1 MQQMATVRNARVDSD
16 IPAATSRTEVFRDI
30 GPFGTRP
37 TSNMIFGIYNTVS
50 ADPDNTTP
58 NAFHTAVTPYCPTG
72 NCDILPFRTL
82 AVCSQCIDVSHLL
95 SMREEKRSC
104 DSSSIASFFLPN
116 GVHLNR
122 TITSSSLVS
131 TGTGT
136 KPRPGIKNYGE
147 SVLLNRSIISI
158 SQEAPSSSATANH
171 CSLYWCI
178 NTYSTSVK
186 DNKVKETL
194 LDTYH
199 DAGAR
204 YYLGHLD
211 LLLPAKGNSSASIFT
226 VEDDASKPLTQW
238 LVDKLQFNNTPPV
251 WCSPRGTSMLEK
263 SKETEFVQVLLNASI
278 PDSFSKIAAGI
289 TKHVRSETSKF
300 QESAIGS
307 SGIEWNYSPLEP
319 ARGTSWTVQT
329 QLHVRWAWITLPVV
343 LAILTMIFL
352 LMTALQSRKRGLD
365 VWKSSTIPLLY
376 SGLNPGIQRE
386 LRAVVD
392 PMQTEGLACRVRVW
406 LLKPENTSETWRL
419 DAMDSMKRSNDVW
432 HEISTST

>member
-1 MQQMATVRNARVDSD
+1 MLTVLSIGVGPFVQQMATVRNARVDSD
-16 IPAATSRTEVFRDI
+16 IPAATSRTEAFRDI

-50 ADPDNTTP
+50 ADPDNTAP

-72 NCDILPFRTL
+72 NCDILPFQTV

-104 DSSSIASFFLPN
+104 DASSIASFFLPN

-122 TITSSSLVS
+122 TNHILKL
-131 TGTGT
+131 GFDCA
-136 KPRPGIKNYGE
+136 
-147 SVLLNRSIISI
+147 LLNLSILRIP
-158 SQEAPSSSATANH
+158 QEAPLFSATANH

-186 DNKVKETL
+186 NNKVKETL

-211 LLLPAKGNSSASIFT
+211 LRPPAKGNSSASIFT

-251 WCSPRGTSMLEK
+251 WCSPRGTTMLEK
-263 SKETEFVQVLLNASI
+263 SKETEFVQVL
-278 PDSFSKIAAGI
+278 
-289 TKHVRSETSKF
+289 
-300 QESAIGS
+300 
-307 SGIEWNYSPLEP
+307 
-319 ARGTSWTVQT
+319 
-329 QLHVRWAWITLPVV
+329 
-343 LAILTMIFL
+343 
-352 LMTALQSRKRGLD
+352 
-365 VWKSSTIPLLY
+365 
-376 SGLNPGIQRE
+376 
-386 LRAVVD
+386 
-392 PMQTEGLACRVRVW
+392 
-406 LLKPENTSETWRL
+406 
-419 DAMDSMKRSNDVW
+419 
-432 HEISTST
+432 